1 MLASVYNGV
10 TDTDGVHVSMETV
23 IQRIVTG
30 ERGLAE
36 KTSHLNHLYQHNS
49 DTYDREKVDLPAVT
63 WSGTFPA
70 GQRKAESL
78 LDHTGYIVLDIDNDI
93 DLDKVRSDL
102 TSHPNVAFAFISPS
116 GTGIKPVVRVDPVPQ
131 NVAEHKAAFDA
142 VLSVFSEYAEQDPTK
157 LPAQRDPNRLCFL
170 AHDPTAVDRRD
181 TASPVEWT
189 IPVESSGQLEVPE
202 LDTSP
207 APAFEGKPDPKA
219 LDFIPNDCD
228 YPIWRTVGMAIKEA
242 GLGLSVFEKWTGG
255 RRMRSTGEWSTED
268 IQAHWKRYNGGG
280 ITWGSVVH
288 LAKENGY
295 KPPPPPDSS
304 SPAESPYFYRSRF
317 IPMALMDALDKDF
330 SFLALPTEKHLR
342 VYKNGV
348 YTLDTDSEL
357 PREIHKRL
365 GSRLQARYVTETL
378 ALLRQRHMLPL
389 SGDGQ
394 TPCCHPDV
402 VNLRNGLYNVREGE
416 LTPHT
421 PTFKSIVQ
429 LPVSHDVDAKCPQI
443 DAFLSDVLRDD
454 SDIELAHEIIGYS
467 MLMQLPIAKLFVL
480 LGPTH
485 TGKSTFLDVLT
496 AFLGV
501 ENTSGVSLQAL
512 DDDTQR
518 FARSGLYGKLANIA
532 ADLSKRSLAGDS
544 KVKMIAAGDRF
555 DVERKGVDSF
565 SMCPV
570 ATLICAANEMP
581 RSFDRSDAWLE
592 RITILPFVNQH
603 KGEDAK
609 RNYIRELTTPSELS
623 GLFNHAIVA
632 VARVLTLGKFTE
644 GKNVVEARENYGLYN
659 DQVLRFLTENY
670 VRQDDS
676 SFKDDVPL
684 RIQESVVFKAYQE
697 WCDDEGILHPTTKVN
712 FRDSVEKWTGAKRV
726 RVRGEGERSNANRS
740 FAFQKLISL
749 GTAPP
754 EDDSDPSAVV
764 PPDESEPSAV
774 VPPDDDAI
782 PF

>member
-23 IQRIVTG
+23 IQRILTG
-30 ERGLAE
+30 EKGLAE
-36 KTSHLNHLYQHNS
+36 KTSNLNHLYQHDS
-49 DTYDREKVDLPAVT
+49 DAYDREKVDLPAVT

-189 IPVESSGQLEVPE
+189 IPVKSSGQLEVPE

-394 TPCCHPDV
+394 TPCCHPGV

-496 AFLGV
+496 AFLGA
-501 ENTSGVSLQAL
+501 ENTSAVSLQAL

-532 ADLSKRSLAGDS
+532 ADLSTRSLAGDS

-565 SMCPV
+565 PMRPV

-581 RSFDRSDAWLE
+581 RSRDRSDAWLE
-592 RITILPFVNQH
+592 RITILPFANQH
-603 KGEDAK
+603 KGDAAE
-609 RNYIRELTTPSELS
+609 RGLIRKLTTPSELS

-632 VARVLTLGKFTE
+632 VARVLSAGVFTE
-644 GKNVVEARENYGLYN
+644 GAKVIEARENYGLMN
-659 DQVLRFLTENY
+659 DHVLRFLTENFL
-670 VRQDDS
+670 RQDDS
-676 SFKDDVPL
+676 SFKDDVPKRL
-684 RIQESVVFKAYQE
+684 VESDVYDLYKK
-697 WCDDEGILHPTTKVN
+697 WCDDEGILKPTVKTN

-726 RVRGEGERSNANRS
+726 RTREGGMGADAARS
-740 FAFQKLISL
+740 FAFQKLIL
-749 GTAPP
+749 I
-754 EDDSDPSAVV
+754 EDSGSSSDA
-764 PPDESEPSAV
+764 SEPSGV
-774 VPPDDDAI
+774 TPPSDDAI
-782 PF
+782 LF

>member
-697 WCDDEGILHPTTKVN
+697 WCDDEGILHPTTNVN

-726 RVRGEGERSNANRS
+726 RTREGGMGADAARS
-740 FAFQKLISL
+740 FAFQKLIL
-749 GTAPP
+749 I
-754 EDDSDPSAVV
+754 EDSGSSSDA
-764 PPDESEPSAV
+764 SEPSGV
-774 VPPDDDAI
+774 TPPSDDAI
-782 PF
+782 LF

>member
-36 KTSHLNHLYQHNS
+36 KTSHLNHLYQHDS

-78 LDHTGYIVLDIDNDI
+78 IDHSGYIVLDIDNDI

-102 TSHPNVAFAFISPS
+102 KVHPNVAFAFISPS

-131 NVAEHKAAFDA
+131 NAAEHKAAFDA
-142 VLSVFSEYAEQDPTK
+142 VLAMFSEYAEQDPTK

-170 AHDPTAVDRRD
+170 AHDPTAIDRRD
-181 TASPVEWT
+181 TASPVAWT
-189 IPVESSGQLEVPE
+189 MPAELPAPPVESSGQLEVPE

-207 APAFEGKPDPKA
+207 APAFEGEPDLKA

-228 YPIWRTVGMAIKEA
+228 YPTWRTVGMAIKAA
-242 GLGLSVFEKWTGG
+242 GFGVDVFSKWTGG

-288 LAKENGY
+288 LAQLNGY
-295 KPPPPPDSS
+295 KPPPPPDS
-304 SPAESPYFYRSRF
+304 PSPYFYRTRF
-317 IPMALMDALDKDF
+317 IPVALMDALDKDF
-330 SFLALPTEKHLR
+330 NFLALPTEKHLR

-348 YTLDTDSEL
+348 YTLDNGGRL
-357 PREIHKRL
+357 KREIHERL
-365 GSRLQARYVTETL
+365 GSRLQARHVTETL
-378 ALLRQRHMLPL
+378 ELLRQRHMLPFAEN
-389 SGDGQ
+389 GEM
-394 TPCCHPDV
+394 PCLHPDV
-402 VNLRNGLYNVREGE
+402 VNLQNGLYNVRNGE
-416 LTPHT
+416 LSPHS

-429 LPVSHDVDAKCPQI
+429 LPVTYDKDAKCPAI
-443 DAFLSDVLRDD
+443 DAFLADVFCDHDNGIRDMA
-454 SDIELAHEIIGYS
+454 DIPLAHEIIGYS
-467 MLMQLPIAKLFVL
+467 MLMQLPFAKLFVL

-501 ENTSGVSLQAL
+501 ENTSAVSLQAL

-518 FARSGLYGKLANIA
+518 FARAGLYGKLANIA

-565 SMCPV
+565 SMRPH

-581 RSFDRSDAWLE
+581 KSRDRSDAWLE

-609 RNYIRELTTPSELS
+609 RNYIRELTTPAELS

-632 VARVLTLGKFTE
+632 VAGVLQRGKFTE
-644 GKNVVEARENYGLYN
+644 GANVVEAREAYGLMN
-659 DQVLRFLTENY
+659 DQVLRFLTETY
-670 VRQDDS
+670 VRQDDTAL
-676 SFKDDVPL
+676 KDSPPERL
-684 RIQESVVFKAYQE
+684 PESGVYDLYKD
-697 WCDDEGILHPTTKVN
+697 WCGDEGILKPTTKVN
-712 FRDSVEKWTGAKRV
+712 LRDAVVKWTGAKRV
-726 RVRGEGERSNANRS
+726 RMRGEGERSNADRP
-740 FAFQKLISL
+740 FMFQRLISV
-749 GTAPP
+749 GDSPP
-754 EDDSDPSAVV
+754 AEEDETSGDVPSSG
-764 PPDESEPSAV
+764 DG
-774 VPPDDDAI
+774 AI

>member
-1 MLASVYNGV
+1 
-10 TDTDGVHVSMETV
+10 
-23 IQRIVTG
+23 
-30 ERGLAE
+30 
-36 KTSHLNHLYQHNS
+36 
-49 DTYDREKVDLPAVT
+49 
-63 WSGTFPA
+63 
-70 GQRKAESL
+70 
-78 LDHTGYIVLDIDNDI
+78 
-93 DLDKVRSDL
+93 
-102 TSHPNVAFAFISPS
+102 
-116 GTGIKPVVRVDPVPQ
+116 
-131 NVAEHKAAFDA
+131 
-142 VLSVFSEYAEQDPTK
+142 
-157 LPAQRDPNRLCFL
+157 
-170 AHDPTAVDRRD
+170 
-181 TASPVEWT
+181 
-189 IPVESSGQLEVPE
+189 
-202 LDTSP
+202 
-207 APAFEGKPDPKA
+207 
-219 LDFIPNDCD
+219 
-228 YPIWRTVGMAIKEA
+228 
-242 GLGLSVFEKWTGG
+242 
-255 RRMRSTGEWSTED
+255 
-268 IQAHWKRYNGGG
+268 
-280 ITWGSVVH
+280 
-288 LAKENGY
+288 
-295 KPPPPPDSS
+295 
-304 SPAESPYFYRSRF
+304 
-317 IPMALMDALDKDF
+317 MALMDALDKDF

-592 RITILPFVNQH
+592 RITILTV
-603 KGEDAK
+603 
-609 RNYIRELTTPSELS
+609 REPAQRRGCETEL
-623 GLFNHAIVA
+623 
-632 VARVLTLGKFTE
+632 
-644 GKNVVEARENYGLYN
+644 Y
-659 DQVLRFLTENY
+659 
-670 VRQDDS
+670 
-676 SFKDDVPL
+676 P
-684 RIQESVVFKAYQE
+684 
-697 WCDDEGILHPTTKVN
+697 
-712 FRDSVEKWTGAKRV
+712 
-726 RVRGEGERSNANRS
+726 
-740 FAFQKLISL
+740 
-749 GTAPP
+749 
-754 EDDSDPSAVV
+754 
-764 PPDESEPSAV
+764 
-774 VPPDDDAI
+774 
-782 PF
+782 

>member
-36 KTSHLNHLYQHNS
+36 KTSHLNHLYQH
-49 DTYDREKVDLPAVT
+49 DFDAYDREKVDLPAVT

-78 LDHTGYIVLDIDNDI
+78 IDHSGYIVLDIDNDI

-102 TSHPNVAFAFISPS
+102 KVHPNVAFAFISPS

-131 NVAEHKAAFDA
+131 NAAEHKAAFDA
-142 VLSVFSEYAEQDPTK
+142 VLAVFSEYAEQDPTK

-228 YPIWRTVGMAIKEA
+228 YPIWRTVGMAIKDA

-255 RRMRSTGEWSTED
+255 GRQRSNGEWTTED
-268 IQAHWKRYNGGG
+268 IPAHWARYNSDG
-280 ITWGSVVH
+280 ITWGSVVR

-295 KPPPPPDSS
+295 KPPPPPDSVG
-304 SPAESPYFYRSRF
+304 ESPYFYRSRF
-317 IPMALMDALDKDF
+317 IPMAMMDALDADF

-348 YTLDTDSEL
+348 YTLDSDSEL
-357 PREIHKRL
+357 PREIHNRL
-365 GSRLQARYVTETL
+365 GSRLQARNVTETL
-378 ALLRQRHMLPL
+378 ELLRQRHMLPL

-416 LTPHT
+416 LTPHS

-443 DAFLSDVLRDD
+443 DAFLSDVLRDAVEV
-454 SDIELAHEIIGYS
+454 SLAHEMIGYS

-496 AFLGV
+496 AFLGA

-532 ADLSKRSLAGDS
+532 ADLSSRSLAGDS

-565 SMCPV
+565 PMRPV

-581 RSFDRSDAWLE
+581 RSRDRSDAWLE
-592 RITILPFVNQH
+592 RITILPFANQH
-603 KGEDAK
+603 KGAAAE
-609 RNYIRELTTPSELS
+609 RGLIRKLTTPSELS

-632 VARVLTLGKFTE
+632 VARVLSAGVFTE
-644 GKNVVEARENYGLYN
+644 GAKVIEARENYGLMN
-659 DQVLRFLTENY
+659 DHVLRFLTENFL
-670 VRQDDS
+670 RQDDS
-676 SFKDDVPL
+676 SFKDDVPKRL
-684 RIQESVVFKAYQE
+684 VESDVYDLYKK
-697 WCDDEGILHPTTKVN
+697 WCDDEGILKPTVKTN
-712 FRDSVEKWTGAKRV
+712 FRDSVEKWTGEKRV
-726 RVRGEGERSNANRS
+726 RTREGGMGADAARS
-740 FAFQKLISL
+740 FAFQKLIL
-749 GTAPP
+749 I
-754 EDDSDPSAVV
+754 EDSGSSSDA
-764 PPDESEPSAV
+764 SEPSGV
-774 VPPDDDAI
+774 TPPSDDAI

>member
-764 PPDESEPSAV
+764 PPD
-774 VPPDDDAI
+774 DDAI

>member
-10 TDTDGVHVSMETV
+10 KDIDGVHVSMETV
-23 IQRIVTG
+23 IQRILTG
-30 ERGLAE
+30 DKDLAE
-36 KTSHLNHLYQHNS
+36 KTSNLNHLYQH
-49 DTYDREKVDLPAVT
+49 DTDAYGREKERLPAVT

-131 NVAEHKAAFDA
+131 NAAEHKAAFDA
-142 VLSVFSEYAEQDPTK
+142 VLAMFSEYAEQDPTK

-181 TASPVEWT
+181 TASPVEWSM
-189 IPVESSGQLEVPE
+189 PVESSGQLEAPE

-207 APAFEGKPDPKA
+207 APAFEGEPDLKA

-255 RRMRSTGEWSTED
+255 GRQRSNGEWTTED
-268 IQAHWKRYNGGG
+268 IPAHWARYNSDG

-295 KPPPPPDSS
+295 KPPPPPDSPA
-304 SPAESPYFYRSRF
+304 PAESPYFYRTRF
-317 IPMALMDALDKDF
+317 IPVAMMDALDKDF
-330 SFLALPTEKHLR
+330 AFLALPTEKHLR
-342 VYKNGV
+342 VYRNGV
-348 YTLDTDSEL
+348 YTLDSDGRL
-357 PREIHKRL
+357 KREIHKRL
-365 GSRLQARYVTETL
+365 GSRLQARHVTETL
-378 ALLRQRHMLPL
+378 ELLRQRHMLPL

-416 LTPHT
+416 LKPHT

-429 LPVSHDVDAKCPQI
+429 LPVSHDVDAECPAI

-496 AFLGV
+496 AFLGA

-532 ADLSKRSLAGDS
+532 ADLSTRSLAGDS

-565 SMCPV
+565 VMRPH
-570 ATLICAANEMP
+570 ATLICAANDMP
-581 RSFDRSDAWLE
+581 RSRDRSDAWLE

-632 VARVLTLGKFTE
+632 VARVLSGGVFTE
-644 GKNVVEARENYGLYN
+644 GAKVIEAREKYGLMN
-659 DQVLRFLTENY
+659 DHVLRFLTENFL
-670 VRQDDS
+670 RQDDS
-676 SFKDDVPL
+676 SFKDDVPKRL
-684 RIQESVVFKAYQE
+684 VESDVYDLYKK
-697 WCDDEGILHPTTKVN
+697 WCDDEGIAKPTVKTN
-712 FRDSVEKWTGAKRV
+712 FRDAVEKFSGEKRV
-726 RVRGEGERSNANRS
+726 RTREGGMGADAARS
-740 FAFQKLISL
+740 FAFQKLIL
-749 GTAPP
+749 I
-754 EDDSDPSAVV
+754 EDSGSSSDA
-764 PPDESEPSAV
+764 SEPSGV
-774 VPPDDDAI
+774 TPPSDDAI